1 MNLNEKTITK
11 LVGIFILML
20 GLSIMSFYGKSGYK
34 SFGLY
39 VIPIVFII
47 VSVLIIFKEN
57 ISPWVDGKKRI
68 KSERWMSKH

>member
-1 MNLNEKTITK
+1 MLICAVINSLVNIKHPYQHLNEKTITK

-47 VSVLIIFKEN
+47 VSVSIIFKEN
-57 ISPWVDGKKRI
+57 I
-68 KSERWMSKH
+68 